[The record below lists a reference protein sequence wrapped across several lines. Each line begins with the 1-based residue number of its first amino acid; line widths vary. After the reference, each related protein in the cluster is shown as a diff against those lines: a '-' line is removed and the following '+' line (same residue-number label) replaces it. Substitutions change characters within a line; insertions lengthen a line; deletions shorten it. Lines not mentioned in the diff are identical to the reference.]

1 MAAGGPMPWHKWHYG
16 FFYYL
21 DGLHPMSIEFIPM
34 VYLEPGWTG
43 IYDMA
48 YE

>member
-1 MAAGGPMPWHKWHYG
+1 
-16 FFYYL
+16 
-21 DGLHPMSIEFIPM
+21 MSIEFIPM

-48 YE
+48 YNADVWICGCYNV